1 MTVARV
7 RLLIAAILFFGWL
20 CWLGYLAFT
29 QTNPVVLSR
38 SQAMAADR
46 FVVGE
51 VTTDPA
57 TGSWSRTV
65 TVVQDLR
72 PVGAP
77 LSGTIEVRNLE
88 QADVTGGENR
98 FRNKGHYLLML
109 TPIPGAGEK
118 TFDLTRPP
126 GRVYHPDG
134 SKRIEPGRP
143 WAYKWDNPDV
153 QRQFEELVPKR

>member
-1 MTVARV
+1 MTVDRV

-20 CWLGYLAFT
+20 GWLGYLAFT
-29 QTNPVVLSR
+29 QTNPVVVSR

-51 VTTDPA
+51 VSIDPA
-57 TGSWSRTV
+57 TGGWSKSV

-72 PVGAP
+72 PVGTP
-77 LSGTIEVRNLE
+77 LSGTIEVRNL
-88 QADVTGGENR
+88 AHVDVTGGDKELR
-98 FRNKGHYLLML
+98 DKGHYLLML

-118 TFDLTRPP
+118 AFDLTRPP
-126 GRVYHPDG
+126 DRVYHPPR
-134 SKRIEPGRP
+134 SNRSEPGHP
-143 WAYKWDNPDV
+143 WVYKWDNPDV